1 MLIATKTNTI
11 STAVMV
17 CVVLMIALL
26 IQLIYASSM
35 NIVRRMKKKSIVVSS
50 LAKRN
55 LAKMKI

>member
-35 NIVRRMKKKSIVVSS
+35 NIVRRMIKKSIVVSS

>member
-17 CVVLMIALL
+17 CVVPMIALL

-50 LAKRN
+50 LVKRN